1 MLNFL
6 KLLHTQ
12 PVCLWLYPD
21 IEWFGC
27 RWIHL
32 IAAVLLCSVLLIRH
46 KDWAYTRSEHTH
58 CCTSSSVC
66 VSASIVLFSSTYAET
81 QMTEACVL
89 LPVCLSME
97 EFNLTTISY
106 YLLQIIYIYHFKSH
120 SFILIKV
127 IYLFGCNF
135 IFFLLLFLGVTFFNV
150 HEPLALLGHIF

>member
-1 MLNFL
+1 MLNFLKASL

-66 VSASIVLFSSTYAET
+66 VSASIVLCSLLHMLRHRWQKHVCSFLCVFQWKSLTWPLYHITYFK
-81 QMTEACVL
+81 L
-89 LPVCLSME
+89 
-97 EFNLTTISY
+97 FIFIIS
-106 YLLQIIYIYHFKSH
+106 
-120 SFILIKV
+120 KV
-127 IYLFGCNF
+127 IHLFWSRLF
-135 IFFLLLFLGVTFFNV
+135 ICLVVILYSSSSCCF
-150 HEPLALLGHIF
+150 